1 MAEEKNQEK
10 QKDERAKVSI
20 EENKDE
26 AEQSPETVSDE
37 VVSEEVEREEIEEE
51 EALEEAKPG
60 EPKIEEFRVGDT
72 VKINYKIIE
81 GDKTRIQP
89 YSGIVI
95 SKKGSGISKTFT
107 VRKISANGVGVER
120 IFPLFSPNIERLKV
134 VRKGRA
140 RRSKLYYLRE
150 RIGKQATRIR
160 EQK

>member
-1 MAEEKNQEK
+1 MAEEKKQGNQKEEK
-10 QKDERAKVSI
+10 TEVSVEETKDK
-20 EENKDE
+20 
-26 AEQSPETVSDE
+26 AEQSPESATDE
-37 VVSEEVEREEIEEE
+37 VVSEGIEPEEIEEE

-134 VRKGRA
+134 VRKGKA